1 MKIINYSSQYYVTW
15 LYFWKPNFRYGLSE
29 NEAGA
34 KFFILDENGL
44 ITKARKNLLEL
55 EENFYSLTSFA
66 EDDTSM
72 EGMGL
77 LEVCIKSVKIF
88 SIFLKF
94 KISRSLKLLNPM
106 C

>member
-1 MKIINYSSQYYVTW
+1 M
-15 LYFWKPNFRYGLSE
+15 YFWKNFRYGLSE

-55 EENFYSLTSFA
+55 EENFYSLTTFA

-94 KISRSLKLLNPM
+94 KISNAFLRSLKLLNPM

>member
-1 MKIINYSSQYYVTW
+1 M
-15 LYFWKPNFRYGLSE
+15 YFWKKFRYGLSE

-55 EENFYSLTSFA
+55 EENFYSLTTFA

-88 SIFLKF
+88 SFFKNLKF
-94 KISRSLKLLNPM
+94 LMLFLRSLKLLNPM